1 MERAQRPLRS
11 SHRSGSKRARRI
23 SAARLLEGIAERLPR
38 ETRRKRQLE
47 AFAYGAE
54 ERWEGASGR
63 IEPRRV
69 LRCSQ
74 PLLEA
79 LVCIGEPPLRD
90 AERVDQLGCLAR
102 AA

>member
-1 MERAQRPLRS
+1 MCGAVLVVLWRSALSHSICDPLNYVYDATYPTGLFLNWTS
-11 SHRSGSKRARRI
+11 QTS
-23 SAARLLEGIAERLPR
+23 
-38 ETRRKRQLE
+38 
-47 AFAYGAE
+47 
-54 ERWEGASGR
+54 GASGR

-79 LVCIGEPPLRD
+79 LVCIGEPPLCD

>member
-11 SHRSGSKRARRI
+11 SHRSGSKRAIRI
-23 SAARLLEGIAERLPR
+23 SATRLLERIAECLAR
-38 ETRRKRQLE
+38 ETRRERQLE
-47 AFAYGAE
+47 AFAHGAE
-54 ERWEGASGR
+54 ERWERARGR

-69 LRCSQ
+69 SRCSQ

-79 LVCIGEPPLRD
+79 QVCIGEPPLCD

>member
-23 SAARLLEGIAERLPR
+23 SATRLLEGIAECLPR
-38 ETRRKRQLE
+38 ETRRERQLE
-47 AFAYGAE
+47 AFAHGAE

-63 IEPRRV
+63 S
-69 LRCSQ
+69 SQ

-79 LVCIGEPPLRD
+79 LVCIGEPPLCD